1 MAYYRFNPIRLPVYS
16 RLMNQTISGLMVS
29 SELQKNVDP
38 VAVKFSWPKLFQG
51 ALLSFV
57 VQSLGWLASYPI
69 WLLILISQYGSNPT
83 AVRVIPAHE
92 WAELF
97 WILSGLFVYLPT
109 WLFFTL
115 PIYAHLWLSRPVFTL
130 RSLIFWVLGT
140 AIGGSALSI
149 GIAVALSLR

>member
-1 MAYYRFNPIRLPVYS
+1 
-16 RLMNQTISGLMVS
+16 MVR

-38 VAVKFSWPKLFQG
+38 VDVKFSWPKLFHG

-69 WLLILISQYGSNPT
+69 WLLIYGSNPT

-140 AIGGSALSI
+140 TIGGSGLSI